1 MGGVGLRVVEVVFCV
16 AEGAGFWVA
25 EGRLD
30 VLEVFSVVRPDEG
43 LFAVAAVWPAVV
55 ASAFPTDAEDWAAY
69 ELSAALSDAAGGSAV
84 STREASVSEAAS
96 SEGAALD
103 SALLPA
109 VPEESETGLE
119 DGASVDGEGPEQAA
133 SVRTA
138 KRDVIN
144 SAPRRRRL
152 FRMVPILSDPCVLRR
167 IRRVRICGYH
177 TMRFP
182 RVQPVKS
189 CQN

>member
-30 VLEVFSVVRPDEG
+30 VLEGFSVVRPDEG
-43 LFAVAAVWPAVV
+43 VFAVAAVWPAAV
-55 ASAFPTDAEDWAAY
+55 ASASPADAEDWAAY
-69 ELSAALSDAAGGSAV
+69 ELSAASA
-84 STREASVSEAAS
+84 REASVSEAPS
-96 SEGAALD
+96 SESAALD
-103 SALLPA
+103 SNLLPA

-119 DGASVDGEGPEQAA
+119 NGASVDGEGPEQAA

-152 FRMVPILSDPCVLRR
+152 FRIMPILSDPCVLRR

-189 CQN
+189 CQS